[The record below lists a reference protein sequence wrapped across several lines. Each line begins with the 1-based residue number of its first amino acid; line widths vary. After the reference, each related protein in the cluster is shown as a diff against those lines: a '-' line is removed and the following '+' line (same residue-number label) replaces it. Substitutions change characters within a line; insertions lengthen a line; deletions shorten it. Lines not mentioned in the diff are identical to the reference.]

1 MFLKVLAGENREKWP
16 CVTRSSSCQLE
27 SSQFLKEVIME
38 MAILVIGVGAVA
50 LWFFMTKDGGRKE

>member
-1 MFLKVLAGENREKWP
+1 LLAKIG
-16 CVTRSSSCQLE
+16 RSAQWYSVVKFSTLE